1 MGQRGRYTV
10 TRKGIGWILA
20 FALLVVLF
28 TYETPDRS
36 SWTAWSLPL
45 AGTVIAIDAGHG
57 GKDGGA
63 TSSSGE
69 VVEKD
74 VTLAISMYLR
84 DFLQQSGAYVIMT
97 REEDKDLASPDADA
111 NRKRKSEDIR
121 NRVKLVNENAP
132 DFLISIHVNA
142 IPSPKW
148 SGAQT
153 FYSPAY
159 KKSAEMSYLIQ
170 DEIKRVMG
178 NTDRVPSKT
187 DNVFLI
193 REVTCPAVL
202 VEVGF
207 VSNTQEAKQLQS
219 VDYQKAMA
227 NAIYQGIL
235 RQYSGEKAPI
245 TP

>member
-1 MGQRGRYTV
+1 V

-20 FALLVVLF
+20 FALLMVLF
-28 TYETPDRS
+28 TYEAPDRS
-36 SWTAWSLPL
+36 SWMAWSLPL
-45 AGTVIAIDAGHG
+45 AGTVIAIDPGHG

-63 TSSSGE
+63 VSADGG
-69 VVEKD
+69 VVEKE
-74 VTLAISMYLR
+74 VTLAVSMYLR

-97 REEDKDLASPDADA
+97 REEDKDLASPEAEQ

-121 NRVKLVNENAP
+121 NRVKFINENAP
-132 DFLISIHVNA
+132 DFLISIHVNS

-153 FYSPAY
+153 FYAPAF
-159 KKSAEMSYLIQ
+159 KKSQDMSYLIQ
-170 DEIKRVMG
+170 DEIKRVIG

-187 DNVFLI
+187 EKVFLI

-207 VSNTQEAKQLQS
+207 VSNTKEAAQLRS

-235 RQYSGEKAPI
+235 RQYAGEKAPI
-245 TP
+245 AP

>member
-1 MGQRGRYTV
+1 M

-20 FALLVVLF
+20 FALLLVLF

-45 AGTVIAIDAGHG
+45 AGTVIAIDPGHG

-63 TSSSGE
+63 TSASGE

-111 NRKRKSEDIR
+111 SRKRKSEDIR

-132 DFLISIHVNA
+132 DFLISIHVNS

-153 FYSPAY
+153 FYSPTF

-170 DEIKRVMG
+170 DEIKRVIG
-178 NTDRVPSKT
+178 NTDRVPSKIN
-187 DNVFLI
+187 NVFLI

-207 VSNTQEAKQLQS
+207 VSNTEEARKLQS

-235 RQYSGEKAPI
+235 RHYSGEKVPD

>member
-1 MGQRGRYTV
+1 M

-20 FALLVVLF
+20 FALLVLLF

-63 TSSSGE
+63 TSASGD

-84 DFLQQSGAYVIMT
+84 DFLQQSGAFVIMT
-97 REEDKDLASPDADA
+97 REEDKDLASPEADA
-111 NRKRKSEDIR
+111 KRKRKSEDIR
-121 NRVKLVNENAP
+121 NRVKLVNDSAP
-132 DFLISIHVNA
+132 DFLISIHVNS
-142 IPSPKW
+142 IPSQKW

-153 FYSPAY
+153 FYSPTF
-159 KKSAEMSYLIQ
+159 KKSEEMAYLIQ
-170 DEIKRVMG
+170 DEIKRVIG
-178 NTDRVPSKT
+178 NTKRVPSKT
-187 DNVFLI
+187 NSVFLI
-193 REVTCPAVL
+193 REVTAPAVL

-207 VSNTQEAKQLQS
+207 VSNTDEAKRLQS

-235 RQYSGEKAPI
+235 RQYAGEKVPV